1 MQSFSGS
8 ERCLRK
14 TDMVPE
20 TVCIGSHRTKESM
33 TQMFCDASKTSFGF
47 STVFGVLVA

>member
-1 MQSFSGS
+1 MQVF
-8 ERCLRK
+8 RALRGGCIK
-14 TDMVPE
+14 LVPE
-20 TVCIGSHRTKESM
+20 TVCISSHRTKGSM